1 MFRTHPAVVLRH
13 LFTKQV
19 YFLCLFMSPTKQK
32 FTFLTVCMSAVQC
45 MGNLPSFIHV
55 MWWWN
60 SIYERSAGSDDA
72 VHAKPWASVHLWAS
86 VCLRSAPKKHVQRAP
101 EVPKQPTDRRPVS
114 AGAHVLTSVTGL
126 WAAAELQFESHAVL
140 KRKND
145 HTYFLFSVSK
155 LIQYIRQ
162 LVWNVASSRN
172 FLKYIVHN

>member
-1 MFRTHPAVVLRH
+1 MFRTQPAVVLRH

-126 WAAAELQFESHAVL
+126 WAAAELTVWVSRCAEKEKWSHLFLVFCFQTYTVHTTTCLKCCFLTQFPKIHSA
-140 KRKND
+140 
-145 HTYFLFSVSK
+145 
-155 LIQYIRQ
+155 
-162 LVWNVASSRN
+162 
-172 FLKYIVHN
+172 